1 MAFAVFLDPNFLEK
15 EINENGKE
23 VPKDGFL
30 ADLKV
35 SDEEIM
41 NVFIGAFMIIC
52 FQITMLFAVTY
63 YIFYE

>member
-15 EINENGKE
+15 EINEEGKE

-30 ADLKV
+30 EDLKV

-52 FQITMLFAVTY
+52 F
-63 YIFYE
+63 

>member
-1 MAFAVFLDPNFLEK
+1 MAFAVFLDPNLLEK
-15 EINENGKE
+15 EINEDGKE
-23 VPKDGFL
+23 VAKDGFL

-52 FQITMLFAVTY
+52 F
-63 YIFYE
+63 